1 MNSVSYLIPIS
12 LGLGLIA
19 LGAFLWSL
27 DREQYEDLEG
37 AASRILTDKDAP
49 ATVTGTIANT
59 GRRARRQL
67 EGSTRQR
74 DDRIKDLRRSWNIQ
88 AFRNVQCSEKQI
100 ET

>member
-49 ATVTGTIANT
+49 ALDRN
-59 GRRARRQL
+59 
-67 EGSTRQR
+67 R
-74 DDRIKDLRRSWNIQ
+74 DDREHRASGQETTRGVDQ
-88 AFRNVQCSEKQI
+88 ATR
-100 ET
+100 